1 MGKDLW
7 ESDPFG
13 KKVGSGEES
22 VIKTSNQQEKAE
34 LLKLECEN
42 CGAAL
47 DLVDQTHAICPYCGQ
62 RYRIDEAK
70 GTIVHVQVDYSG
82 NDDMVEA
89 VSNTGKVLIVFLIV
103 AVTITLVV
111 LGFNIAA
118 KKSLFSTSDDDMPV
132 DANGRL
138 LVIFCED
145 IFEKEFKEITPEE
158 FASIRYL
165 RCTYE
170 REGAENFNVISYSFE
185 NYEDF
190 DREEE
195 FQETVKKW
203 SYRTKR
209 VNWPSDYTMFTGL
222 TRIDTTDTVW
232 LSLLE
237 FSPDSR
243 ISRVDTDD
251 RLDTVFGTLNPEYIK
266 VLHLGIMGNNLEGIG
281 QFKNLEELEVDT
293 NLSSQT
299 ADVSGIE
306 ECRHLKRLRLR
317 CGDSYTGLESLGELS
332 ELQSLFLDPV
342 MLADCRFLEKL
353 PQLEELSVDTGEEAD
368 LSLLDSLPNLKRV
381 DFLDREYILPGEI
394 SRLRGVEEL
403 AIAVKEK
410 ECLDELAA
418 LESLRCLNLHLAL
431 NEYGVP
437 TDVSALARLTNLE
450 RLELDNFW
458 GGEMTGVE
466 PLLMLPELKEIWLGK
481 ETAGDLEPL
490 LDVSLLQDNP
500 GITELAFLNCH
511 PRDAASEEP
520 LDFSFLT
527 HFPHVKRLYL
537 DGCDLEDISFA
548 AEMEDLRVCSLM
560 ESGLLDL
567 SPLLACRKLEAVSV
581 DRESASSVSFPGDVK
596 VNVESYVRIYSRRQ

>member
-7 ESDPFG
+7 EPDPFG
-13 KKVGSGEES
+13 KKVGEDY
-22 VIKTSNQQEKAE
+22 VINTSNQNERAE

-47 DLVDQTHAICPYCGQ
+47 DLVDKTHAICPYCGQ

-70 GTIVHVQVDYSG
+70 GTIIHVQVDYSG

-103 AVTITLVV
+103 AAVITLVV

-118 KKSLFSTSDDDMPV
+118 KKSLFSTSDEDMPV
-132 DANGRL
+132 DANGQL

-145 IFEKEFKEITPEE
+145 IFEKKFKEITPEE

-170 REGAENFNVISYSFE
+170 REGAESFHVISYSFE

-190 DREEE
+190 DSEEE
-195 FQETVKKW
+195 FQETVKEW

-222 TRIDTTDTVW
+222 TRIDTTDAVW
-232 LSLLE
+232 LSLLK

-281 QFKNLEELEVDT
+281 CFENLEELEVDT

-317 CGDSYTGLESLGELS
+317 CGDAYTGLESLGELS
-332 ELQSLFLDPV
+332 ELKSLFLDPV
-342 MLADCRFLEKL
+342 MLEDCRFLEKL
-353 PQLEELSVDTGEEAD
+353 PGLEELSVDTGEEAD
-368 LSLLDSLPNLKRV
+368 LSLLDSLPNLKKV
-381 DFLDREYILPGEI
+381 DFLDQEYILPGEI
-394 SRLRGVEEL
+394 LRLQGVEDL
-403 AIAVKEK
+403 AIAVGEK
-410 ECLDELAA
+410 ECLEELAA
-418 LESLRCLNLHLAL
+418 LESLRSLDLHLAVK
-431 NEYGVP
+431 EYGVP
-437 TDVSALARLTNLE
+437 TDVSVLSRLTGLE

-466 PLLMLPELKEIWLGK
+466 PLLMLPGLKEIWLGK

-490 LDVSLLQDNP
+490 LDVALVQDNP

-511 PRDAASEEP
+511 PKDAASGEP
-520 LDFSFLT
+520 LDFNFLT
-527 HFPHVKRLYL
+527 HFPNVKRLYL
-537 DGCDLEDISFA
+537 DGCDLEDISFVT
-548 AEMEDLRVCSLM
+548 ELEDLRVCSLM

-567 SPLLACRKLEAVSV
+567 SPLLDCRKLEAVSV
-581 DRESASSVSFPGDVK
+581 DRESASSVRFPGDVK
-596 VNVESYVRIYSRRQ
+596 VNMESYVRIYSCGH